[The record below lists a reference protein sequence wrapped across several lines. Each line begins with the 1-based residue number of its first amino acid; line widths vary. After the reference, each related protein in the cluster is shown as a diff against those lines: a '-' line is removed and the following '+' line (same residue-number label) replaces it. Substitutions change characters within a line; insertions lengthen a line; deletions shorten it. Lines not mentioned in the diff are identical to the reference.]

1 MPRLPRQ
8 PWAKI
13 HTLHD
18 KGGTD
23 TDTQDATLKQIVDDN
38 NTDNN
43 NGIVKLVLSAI
54 QQAKR
59 SSRPDSEVP
68 FALRVDAADL
78 ALFEAIVSKPNL
90 KPSRFFY
97 NATAQEACLEMM
109 ESHMHQQCQQGLLSL
124 LLLARGQLLLQINR
138 HVARS
143 TPPDSMYLSGV
154 RAASRDLRYIFNW
167 GTACINTPGGAT
179 GQADVALCPVRRG
192 LPSIIGEVAWSQS
205 TQEVEAKAQA
215 WLAPG
220 TAPDPTFCTTTTSIQ
235 MVIIIDV
242 AYPNAESAAI
252 RVGLHEPATAHGSD
266 GGDDD
271 DDDHANSTS
280 EDNKTQKTQ
289 FQPVMHHHVFY
300 DKHADTQPDGAI
312 AIFASDFL
320 PGPLPTELTRG
331 PGRVFVAESD
341 VQTFGQVNI
350 SFSALRRVLRQASR
364 IHFNTCGSEDE
375 SGQDNE
381 SEGVHDDEDDGAGQH
396 TAQDNNNEA
405 VGV

>member
-1 MPRLPRQ
+1 MSRLPRQ

-18 KGGTD
+18 KGVTD
-23 TDTQDATLKQIVDDN
+23 TDTQDAAFRQIVDDN
-38 NTDNN
+38 NNDNKN
-43 NGIVKLVLSAI
+43 SIVELVLSAI

-68 FALRVDAADL
+68 VALRVDAADL

-124 LLLARGQLLLQINR
+124 LLLAR
-138 HVARS
+138 
-143 TPPDSMYLSGV
+143 DF
-154 RAASRDLRYIFNW
+154 RAASRDLRCIFNW

-179 GQADVALCPVRRG
+179 GQADVALCPVRRS

-205 TQEVEAKAQA
+205 TQEVEVKAQA
-215 WLAPG
+215 WLAPS
-220 TAPDPTFCTTTTSIQ
+220 TAPDSTSCTTTTSVQ

-242 AYPNAESAAI
+242 AYPNAETAAI
-252 RVGLHEPATAHGSD
+252 RVGLHEPDTAHGSD
-266 GGDDD
+266 GDGDG

-289 FQPVMHHHVFY
+289 FQPVIHHHVFY

-341 VQTFGQVNI
+341 AQTFGQVNI
-350 SFSALRRVLRQASR
+350 SFSALRRVLRQASG
-364 IHFNTCGSEDE
+364 IHFNTYGHEDE
-375 SGQDNE
+375 SGQDKE
-381 SEGVHDDEDDGAGQH
+381 SEGVNDDEDDGAGQYP
-396 TAQDNNNEA
+396 AQDNNNEA